1 MTKSIRT
8 LEMQGPQGKIKITLE
23 GPIVKHF
30 LSIAQVLEMFLND
43 EMNLNKTNS
52 LLSSIFQSESDS
64 NNPGNGMLSRKN
76 DDLKVNSIQD
86 NSKAVF
92 DNMTIID
99 RLKHLIRA
107 TIRMGWANSREIK
120 ELYEYHFQTEVSLST
135 VSTYLKRLSEDG
147 ILEKRGS
154 KSNLEYR
161 LNPAWF
167 DQIPELELPRPSV
180 TLTTT
185 NDGKNNQDTN
195 DILEAREANA
205 NVKIQD

>member
-23 GPIVKHF
+23 GPVVKHF
-30 LSIAQVLEMFLND
+30 LSIAQVLEMYLND
-43 EMNLNKTNS
+43 ENASAMAANL
-52 LLSSIFQSESDS
+52 
-64 NNPGNGMLSRKN
+64 MASRKTIIESN
-76 DDLKVNSIQD
+76 GTTPRPESTTSNSHNSSSLQHD
-86 NSKAVF
+86 NVEAYF

-107 TIRMGWANSREIK
+107 SIKMGWANSREIK

-135 VSTYLKRLSEDG
+135 ISTYLKRLSEEG

-161 LNPAWF
+161 LSPAWH
-167 DQIPELELPRPSV
+167 DQIPEVPLPRPTSSANSGGENA
-180 TLTTT
+180 TTQHLT
-185 NDGKNNQDTN
+185 
-195 DILEAREANA
+195 
-205 NVKIQD
+205 VKESNSHDS